1 MVEIPSSGGTDY
13 MAPTF
18 ALEVEGQELDYNVME
33 FIESV
38 EYESADGMADILR
51 IRAINPDFLIS
62 NAKVFQPGNEV
73 AVWMGYGT
81 ELEFVGRGLIRK
93 QVPNFPQSGMPT
105 IQAVAFTKDVLM
117 MDNEPEKPKK
127 EEGKKNKKGGRVFKD
142 AKFSDAVYERPSYYG
157 FAMDIDD
164 TPDKSSE
171 FIQRPG
177 QSDYEFVN
185 GLANLNGYVFW
196 VEGDEGG
203 NWKLYFKMP
212 GSLQAFQK
220 KKYTF
225 IYNQQDDSTLLT
237 FQPEFLING
246 AMTEMEVVVK
256 DIRTGEIITT
266 TVKEE
271 NDSSPDISAVG
282 DVTGEVSTGDLLG
295 SLIGA
300 GSSEGVTTASDV
312 KLFFNDFSFTVN
324 SNRRFKTQAEVDNW
338 AKQWFRRM
346 RENFVLS
353 RGRVIGVGNL
363 RSRQTHRLE
372 GVGDLYT
379 GDYYFTKVKHICSK
393 DQGYI
398 VDFAARKVV
407 P

>member
-1 MVEIPSSGGTDY
+1 MVGVPSFGGVDY

-18 ALEVEGQELDYNVME
+18 ALEVEGQELDANVSE

-38 EYESADGMADILR
+38 EYESADGMADVLR
-51 IRAINPDFLIS
+51 IRAINPDFMIS
-62 NAKVFQPGNEV
+62 NAKVFQPGNEL
-73 AVWMGYGT
+73 AVWMGYGS

-93 QVPNFPQSGMPT
+93 QVPNFPQTGMPT
-105 IQAVAFTKDVLM
+105 IQAAAFTKDVLM
-117 MDNEPEKPKK
+117 MDNEPAKPKK
-127 EEGKKNKKGGRVFKD
+127 KEGKGGRVFKD
-142 AKFSDAVYERPSYYG
+142 AKFSDAVYDRASDYG
-157 FAMDIDD
+157 FSTDIDD
-164 TPDKSSE
+164 TPDEPSN

-196 VEGDEGG
+196 VEGDENGD
-203 NWKLYFKMP
+203 WKLFFKMP

-256 DIRTGEIITT
+256 DVRTGEVITT

-271 NDSSPDISAVG
+271 NDASPDISAVG

-295 SLIGA
+295 SLSGA
-300 GSSEGVTTASDV
+300 GGGEGVTTASDV
-312 KLFFNDFSFTVN
+312 KLFFNDFSFNVN
-324 SNRRFKTQAEVDNW
+324 TNRRFKTQAEIDNW

-346 RENFVLS
+346 RENFILS

-363 RSRQTHRLE
+363 RSKQTHRLE
-372 GVGDLYT
+372 GIGDLYT